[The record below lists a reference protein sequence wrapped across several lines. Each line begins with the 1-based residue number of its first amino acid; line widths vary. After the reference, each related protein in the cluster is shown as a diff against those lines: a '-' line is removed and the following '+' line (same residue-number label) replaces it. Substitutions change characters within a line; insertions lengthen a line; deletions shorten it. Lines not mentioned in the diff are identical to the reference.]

1 MLLWDMS
8 MVRRLG
14 RLKAAGDTVWML
26 LWERLRCCSPGN
38 VTNTEQG
45 QYLARFHPK
54 VRNH

>member
-45 QYLARFHPK
+45 QYL
-54 VRNH
+54 VR